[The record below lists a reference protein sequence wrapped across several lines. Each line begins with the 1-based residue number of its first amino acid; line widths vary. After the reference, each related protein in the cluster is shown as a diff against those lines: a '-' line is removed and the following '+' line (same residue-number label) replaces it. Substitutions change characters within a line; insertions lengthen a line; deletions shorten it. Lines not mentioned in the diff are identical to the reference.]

1 LLIFTVRI
9 GLLSWRRWSA
19 SLQLAIHA
27 TLPLLFEFRPV
38 ASNAAKRPPVDLTVV
53 RVKLGGVIDQ
63 RFSDGYFISAMLNPK
78 SQMPCYTTRMTRN
91 K

>member
-1 LLIFTVRI
+1 MAALVGVTAACDSRH
-9 GLLSWRRWSA
+9 SSA
-19 SLQLAIHA
+19 SLRIPAGNVERGQ
-27 TLPLLFEFRPV
+27 T
-38 ASNAAKRPPVDLTVV
+38 ASPVDPPVV